1 MLAPAITAFALR
13 LRSDA
18 RVTQA
23 ERSVTIVTE
32 RQRTVMVRRGDANDL
47 DMLLAMYRQLS
58 PRTIYMRFCTPKG
71 SMPEETL
78 RDETARLLSGDVHVG
93 ATLIGVVPDGDLTE
107 AVAILQVAR
116 PSDDASVV
124 ELAIVVRDDYQ
135 REGLGTQMS
144 RLLGQFALLNGVT
157 TVRMHTLAENYAVL
171 GLVRRLGLPYTL
183 ERSQGEA
190 TVYIQLV

>member
-1 MLAPAITAFALR
+1 MLASAIRTFALR
-13 LRSDA
+13 LQSDA
-18 RVTQA
+18 HVAQSTQ
-23 ERSVTIVTE
+23 SVTVVTK
-32 RQRTVMVRRGDANDL
+32 RQRAVAVRRGDARDL
-47 DMLLAMYRQLS
+47 EMLLAMYRQLS

-78 RDETARLLSGDVHVG
+78 RDETARLLTGDAQAG
-93 ATLIGVVPDGDLTE
+93 ASLIGVVSDGAATE
-107 AVAILQVAR
+107 AVAIVQVAR
-116 PSDDASVV
+116 PVGEASVV

-144 RLLGQFALLNGVT
+144 RLLGQFDLLDSVT

-171 GLVRRLGLPYTL
+171 GLVRRLGLPYRL

-190 TVYIQLV
+190 TVVISFG